1 MKGKNGHIIIKSV
14 ALILASIFIML
25 VANNVFFMH
34 SHTLADGTIVQHA
47 HPNSDSRGE
56 KHSHTEAQYVFFH
69 HLNTLSLLVF
79 LPFIAFYSVQLAVF
93 ISKIFLIEKSS
104 YFQYLTGRAPPTIS
118 FL

>member
-1 MKGKNGHIIIKSV
+1 MREKNGHIIIKSV

-25 VANNVFFMH
+25 VANNGFFMH

-47 HPNSDSRGE
+47 HPNNDSKGE
-56 KHSHTEAQYVFFH
+56 KHSHTDAQYIFFY

-79 LPFIAFYSVQLAVF
+79 LPFIAFYSVQLSVF
-93 ISKIFLIEKSS
+93 IFKNFLIEKQS
-104 YFQYLTGRAPPTIS
+104 YFRYFTGRAPPTIS